1 MTSDPRRGGVR
12 AIAFSAIALALL
24 ATTGGCGSA
33 AASIDLAAAL
43 PSAERRALGPPD
55 VAIHATTISNDGPNR
70 TAIVMAAPARV
81 LFPVNMPVHARFHTA
96 VGLEPGSGAGA
107 TVRVGIAGTRSY
119 DELLRIP
126 LTPGARDKTD
136 WHAVDLDLGEY
147 SGWQWS
153 VFYRPQTL
161 TWKFVFNADA
171 SPGGRVLWLE
181 PVIVMGR

>member
-1 MTSDPRRGGVR
+1 VTHDPQRGRVS
-12 AIAFSAIALALL
+12 AIAFSTVALALFA
-24 ATTGGCGSA
+24 ATAGCGSA
-33 AASIDLAAAL
+33 PASIDLTAAL

-55 VAIHATTISNDGPNR
+55 DAIQRTTISSDGATRP
-70 TAIVMAAPARV
+70 AIVMAAPSRV
-81 LFPVNMPVHARFHTA
+81 LFPVNMRVHARFHAA
-96 VGLEPGSGAGA
+96 VALEPGSGAGA

-126 LTPGARDKTD
+126 LTPGARDGTD
-136 WHAVDLDLGEY
+136 WQAVDLDLGEY

-161 TWKFVFNADA
+161 TWKFVLNADA

-181 PVIVMGR
+181 PVIVIGR

>member
-1 MTSDPRRGGVR
+1 MTNGPGCGRVR
-12 AIAFSAIALALL
+12 AIALSAVALALFA
-24 ATTGGCGSA
+24 ATAGCGPA
-33 AASIDLAAAL
+33 PASIDLTAAL

-55 VAIHATTISNDGPNR
+55 DAIHTTTISSDGANH

-81 LFPVNMPVHARFHTA
+81 LFPVNMPVHAHFHTA
-96 VGLEPGSGAGA
+96 VGLEPGSGAGVTA
-107 TVRVGIAGTRSY
+107 RVGIASTRRY

-126 LTPGARDKTD
+126 LTLGPQDRTD
-136 WHAVDLDLGEY
+136 WHPVDLDLGEY